1 MLCRPATLHNT
12 PDISMASKINVY
24 HPRFFLKLFQRFRSW
39 HEVFPRMK
47 FVKCQLW
54 HLTNCHM
61 ILDILKHWTLIIF
74 TAKCLTSN
82 WPFKQKNKIIN
93 KLMSKRIYKT
103 TKTKLHLTSEVKGKY
118 RKMSCRIISDSTVGV
133 KKAILTWGKTFY
145 KILGT
150 HISKCYVIKQWWDLI
165 LF

>member
-12 PDISMASKINVY
+12 PDISVASKINVY

-54 HLTNCHM
+54 HLTNSHM
-61 ILDILKHWTLIIF
+61 ILDTSKHWPLLIF
-74 TAKCLTSN
+74 TAKCFNKQLTIQTKE
-82 WPFKQKNKIIN
+82 WIN
-93 KLMSKRIYKT
+93 KLMNKRIYKT

-118 RKMSCRIISDSTVGV
+118 RKMSCWIISDSTVGV

-145 KILGT
+145 RILGT
-150 HISKCYVIKQWWDLI
+150 HISKCYVTKQRWDLI